1 MSYDMRI
8 SDLSSDRCSSDLT
21 DSDLV
26 FVDPV
31 GTGFSRPVSTDA
43 LPAFTSVVGDVAAV
57 TEFIRAWLI
66 QHHAQHRPL
75 IVAGQSYGAGRSE
88 EHTSELQSLMRISYA
103 VFCLKQKTKIHTYVT
118 SLSTTGQSKRT

>member
-66 QHHAQHRPL
+66 QHPAQHRPL
-75 IVAGQSYGAGRSE
+75 IVAGQRYGAGRAGSVAYRQIGRAPCRE
-88 EHTSELQSLMRISYA
+88 SVVQ
-103 VFCLKQKTKIHTYVT
+103 YV
-118 SLSTTGQSKRT
+118 